1 MRSDNLSRRTVLA
14 GAAGLAAG
22 AVVGGGV
29 PGGGGLGRA
38 SAAAR
43 TPGARDRVTA
53 VTHVTVIDATGAPA
67 QRDMTVLVKD
77 GRILAVAPSRR
88 IGVPPWATIVDG
100 RGKFL
105 IPGLADMHCHSGDNP
120 RTDPPLYIAN
130 GVTTV
135 REMTGNP
142 TVAGW
147 RREVEA
153 GTRLG
158 PRWTIGSVIVD
169 GVPSLWE
176 GLGAPYIGVGTAEE
190 ARQAV
195 RDQKDAGADFIKV
208 YTRLSRA
215 SFFAIADEARR
226 QRIPFLGHVSD
237 FVQMTE
243 ASDAGLGSVEHLFQV
258 FYDTSRREAEI
269 RAGMTAVPI
278 AGGEYNGWLNKMHPF
293 EYAAARSYDRR
304 KAQGVFGRLAR
315 NGTRVTPTLVLHT
328 FTDMPGETPRED
340 PRYAYYPAAVRE
352 FWDFTLQFIYAD
364 GRTPEQDAR
373 GREIFERRLRLV
385 QDLDRAGVGLM
396 AGTDYGTTY
405 LMAGFSLHDELAL
418 LSHAGL
424 STMRVL
430 QAATVEPARHLG
442 RHDRGT
448 IEPGKVADL
457 VLLDADPLRDIRNTT
472 RINAVFT
479 RGRLIDPA
487 ARQALLDDV
496 LAAANETTTA
506 PVAMK
511 ARCC

>member
-135 REMTGNP
+135 REMTGNA

-158 PRWTIGSVIVD
+158 PRWTIGSRHRRRRCPRC
-169 GVPSLWE
+169 GKGS
-176 GLGAPYIGVGTAEE
+176 
-190 ARQAV
+190 ARRTSASARPRRPAQAV

-258 FYDTSRREAEI
+258 CYDTSRREAEI

-293 EYAAARSYDRR
+293 EYAAARSSTAG

-315 NGTRVTPTLVLHT
+315 NGTRVTPTLALHT
-328 FTDMPGETPRED
+328 FTDMPGDDAPTSD
-340 PRYAYYPAAVRE
+340 PRYAYIPPRSRE
-352 FWDFTLQFIYAD
+352 FWEFDAPIHLRRRAYAGA
-364 GRTPEQDAR
+364 GRPRPGD
-373 GREIFERRLRLV
+373 FERRLRLV
-385 QDLDRAGVGLM
+385 QRPG
-396 AGTDYGTTY
+396 
-405 LMAGFSLHDELAL
+405 
-418 LSHAGL
+418 
-424 STMRVL
+424 
-430 QAATVEPARHLG
+430 PG
-442 RHDRGT
+442 RRRG
-448 IEPGKVADL
+448 
-457 VLLDADPLRDIRNTT
+457 
-472 RINAVFT
+472 
-479 RGRLIDPA
+479 
-487 ARQALLDDV
+487 
-496 LAAANETTTA
+496 
-506 PVAMK
+506 
-511 ARCC
+511 